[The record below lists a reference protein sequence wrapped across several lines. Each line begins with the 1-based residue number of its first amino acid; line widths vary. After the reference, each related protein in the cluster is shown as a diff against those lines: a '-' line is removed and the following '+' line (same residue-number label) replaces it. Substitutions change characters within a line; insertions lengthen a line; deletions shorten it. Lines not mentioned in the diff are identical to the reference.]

1 MPSAFHTSNEQNSSH
16 KKTDDIRGLGQLKN
30 FNKGKLMSTLM
41 RSFHEASADEEDRRW
56 SRGRSDS
63 AEDTEASGSDDTVVD
78 VQWPLSPW
86 RMRLAGL

>member
-1 MPSAFHTSNEQNSSH
+1 
-16 KKTDDIRGLGQLKN
+16 
-30 FNKGKLMSTLM
+30 MSTLM

-56 SRGRSDS
+56 SRGRGDS